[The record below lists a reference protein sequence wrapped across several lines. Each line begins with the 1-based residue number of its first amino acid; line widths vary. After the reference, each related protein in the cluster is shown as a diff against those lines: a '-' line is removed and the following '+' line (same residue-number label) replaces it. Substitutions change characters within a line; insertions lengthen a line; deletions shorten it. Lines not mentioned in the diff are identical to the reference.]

1 MVTLLQWG
9 VNSMSF
15 FKHVQLHKY
24 DLTDKGVSQACY
36 DEIVIDNP
44 MLEDVLT
51 EEQIQVLADD
61 MRERFKD
68 YMRPLFAQGGG
79 YMTTGLNTG
88 LYREIV
94 YTEYMLEHD
103 LTYKQMLER
112 VHVDEM
118 LKRVAHMEWQDEQR
132 AAWMSGE
139 KPQFVVPDD
148 CPFQ

>member
-1 MVTLLQWG
+1 
-9 VNSMSF
+9 MSY
-15 FKHVQLHKY
+15 FKHIQLHEY

-36 DEIVIDNP
+36 DEIVAELGDAWVH
-44 MLEDVLT
+44 LS
-51 EEQIQVLADD
+51 EEQLRVLADHE
-61 MRERFKD
+61 REKFKD

-79 YMTTGLNTG
+79 YMDTG
-88 LYREIV
+88 LYRDIV

-103 LTYKQMLER
+103 LTYTEMLER

-139 KPQFVVPDD
+139 SPQYTVPED
-148 CPFQ
+148 CPF